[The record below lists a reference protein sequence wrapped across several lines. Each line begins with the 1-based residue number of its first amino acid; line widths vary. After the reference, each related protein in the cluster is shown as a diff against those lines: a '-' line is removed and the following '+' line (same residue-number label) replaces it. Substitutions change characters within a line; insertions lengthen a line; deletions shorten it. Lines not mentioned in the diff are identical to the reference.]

1 MTNKEFAAWR
11 QHMGW
16 TKTHAAQELGLSP
29 RTIEN
34 YERGRRSGESSPAGI
49 PRSVHL
55 ACLALKQGIRL
66 PS

>member
-1 MTNKEFAAWR
+1 MTSADFFEWR

-16 TKTHAAQELGLSP
+16 TKTHAAQQLGLSP

-34 YERGRRSGESSPAGI
+34 YERGSRLDGKQRPVKI
-49 PRSVHL
+49 PRTVHL

-66 PS
+66 